1 MRSFLAWAICNRAYE
16 KTDDKSRLI
25 IENSIDVFIRKFGCT
40 FLQEEGYNANV
51 NHVNFTLQPHI
62 PFIHRP
68 LVVYICLG
76 LLEMAGN
83 LLYTLKGFQ
92 RMSTANVTYW
102 YKAPSASSSTH
113 ELEESNNYPL
123 LFMHGICGG
132 YLGYL
137 KIITTLGSEKE
148 VILVDFDQIKICN
161 FAALKS
167 SPSPEHYAK
176 KVKTILNYHRIEKI
190 SLVGH
195 SFGTIT
201 ATWFLKFFPENVAH
215 LTLLDPVC
223 ILLGLPDVA
232 INMIYRNPTTLIEYG
247 IFFFAAM
254 DLTVSHTLYRHFF
267 WNHNL
272 FCIEKD
278 LPRNCNLIIGLSE
291 NDEILNARYC
301 FAYSA
306 FCKKEMSSTNNI
318 EILMWKNYSHAQIM
332 LTPSELKPL
341 YHLLRRSESMSHT

>member
-1 MRSFLAWAICNRAYE
+1 MEILFFFVVLYIYHVHLRPIKKPPLTANPQVSIDSVIRHIDWLRKLGVYDPDDFFRFFLRAEPSDVRRGNMRSFLAWAICNRAYE

-83 LLYTLKGFQ
+83 LLYTLNGFQ

-137 KIITTLGSEKE
+137 KMITTLGSEKE

-247 IFFFAAM
+247 IFF
-254 DLTVSHTLYRHFF
+254 SQR
-267 WNHNL
+267 W
-272 FCIEKD
+272 I
-278 LPRNCNLIIGLSE
+278 
-291 NDEILNARYC
+291 
-301 FAYSA
+301 
-306 FCKKEMSSTNNI
+306 
-318 EILMWKNYSHAQIM
+318 
-332 LTPSELKPL
+332 
-341 YHLLRRSESMSHT
+341 